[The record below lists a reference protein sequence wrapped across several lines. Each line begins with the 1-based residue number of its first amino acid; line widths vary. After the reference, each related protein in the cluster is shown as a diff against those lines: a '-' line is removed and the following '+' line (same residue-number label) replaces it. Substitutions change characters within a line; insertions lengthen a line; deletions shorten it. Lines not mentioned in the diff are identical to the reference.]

1 MNRAR
6 RQPLDARAALAK
18 EWQLGVA
25 GQQLAPAAAAALA
38 KLHVEAA
45 TEIERT
51 RWQSADE
58 ARVREAVLGLQPFA
72 PGLRR

>member
-18 EWQLGVA
+18 EWRLGVA

-45 TEIERT
+45 TEIVRT